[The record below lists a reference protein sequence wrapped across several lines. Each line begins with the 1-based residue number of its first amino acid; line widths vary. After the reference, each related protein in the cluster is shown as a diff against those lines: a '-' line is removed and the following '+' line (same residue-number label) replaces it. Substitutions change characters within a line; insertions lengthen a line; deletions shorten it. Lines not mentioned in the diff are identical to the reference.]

1 MSLKE
6 CAARFLRGTRAQ
18 DLVEYSLLLAFVG
31 IVAVSLVVGMS
42 GSVGSIWSR
51 GNTTLASAAGT
62 PYGQP
67 ASGGGTNVP

>member
-6 CAARFLRGTRAQ
+6 CLTHFLRGNRAQ

-42 GSVGSIWSR
+42 GSVSSIWSQS
-51 GNTTLASAAGT
+51 NTTLAV
-62 PYGQP
+62 
-67 ASGGGTNVP
+67 ASGGQGTPTMSGGSNVP